1 MGSLDPSHIPGLER
15 TSDLTTGQAVHDS
28 VSPLHALSAQLAQ
41 RHTGARPPS
50 GENAESVAPFVFGR
64 ERDADHPDT
73 GGPSWKG
80 AWKRRQEAKNADRPQ
95 RNGDGDGDDGD
106 EHSIQ
111 MPVAVPDL
119 RFEQGVLAS
128 IRPFLHVAAPDKDSG
143 SAPLKEEKHQAKLE
157 AAGDAALASVNLTAE
172 GNAQGRTASDVLMG
186 PLSIEWSKV
195 VYVIVRDQV
204 VFPLLQGVLWGMA
217 GIWLNGLWSWNR
229 ARLAA
234 KSGGPRRSAGPS
246 LLARFGLSS

>member
-1 MGSLDPSHIPGLER
+1 MTSLDPSHIPGLDR
-15 TSDLTTGQAVHDS
+15 TSDPTTGQAVHTS
-28 VSPLHALSAQLAQ
+28 ISPAHH
-41 RHTGARPPS
+41 HTGPRPPS
-50 GENAESVAPFVFGR
+50 AESPQSGAPFVFGR
-64 ERDADHPDT
+64 ERDEEHPDPA
-73 GGPSWKG
+73 GPSWKG
-80 AWKRRQEAKNADRPQ
+80 AWKRRQEAENAGRPH
-95 RNGDGDGDDGD
+95 RNDDDYDDGDDGD
-106 EHSIQ
+106 EHGIH

-128 IRPFLHVAAPDKDSG
+128 IRPFLHVAVPDHDLA
-143 SAPLKEEKHQAKLE
+143 SAPVKEDKHEAKVE
-157 AAGDAALASVNLTAE
+157 AAGDAALASANLTAE
-172 GNAQGRTASDVLMG
+172 GDAQGRTASDVLMG

-234 KSGGPRRSAGPS
+234 KSGGPRRGTGPG
-246 LLARFGLSS
+246 LLARLGLST